1 VVECQIHL
9 RKKRLNMNRRLNM
22 FYLRFTV
29 FLCLLPAVAG
39 VSAEHLSSRNLVF
52 DSSHGGNQTRTLVGV
67 ETELPASS
75 IGGVRPADAKSK
87 TMLSRSAEVKRHSA
101 QKRRLSVD
109 ERRTLRRQIQEAE
122 GDLYSQQK

>member
-1 VVECQIHL
+1 
-9 RKKRLNMNRRLNM
+9 MNRKLNM
-22 FYLRFTV
+22 FYSRFAV

-67 ETELPASS
+67 EAELPASS
-75 IGGVRPADAKSK
+75 IGGVRTTDTKSK
-87 TMLSRSAEVKRHSA
+87 TMLSRTTGVKQHA
-101 QKRRLSVD
+101 AKKRRLSVD

-122 GDLYSQQK
+122 GDLYTQQK